1 MIKTA
6 IYVDAENIKMSGGFG
21 MRYDVLVDLAN
32 SGDSIMLRANCYLAE
47 DHERFTG
54 ITMPVY
60 KLATIYNPVSCLKT
74 SLATMR
80 ATR

>member
-47 DHERFTG
+47 DQLTQIGRASCRER
-54 ITMPVY
+54 V
-60 KLATIYNPVSCLKT
+60 
-74 SLATMR
+74 
-80 ATR
+80 

>member
-47 DHERFTG
+47 DHEHTG
-54 ITMPVY
+54 RGLRVRPAGAGGVGAHEHI
-60 KLATIYNPVSCLKT
+60 
-74 SLATMR
+74 
-80 ATR
+80 